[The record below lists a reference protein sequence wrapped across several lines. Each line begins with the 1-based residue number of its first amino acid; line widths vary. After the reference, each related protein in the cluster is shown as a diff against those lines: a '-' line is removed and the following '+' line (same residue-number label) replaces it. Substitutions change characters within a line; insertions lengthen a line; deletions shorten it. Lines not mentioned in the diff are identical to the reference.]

1 MPHLYGRAEQVRT
14 HIVNLI
20 RMSKQ
25 NYLVDVGYGPNCIT
39 SPIPLIPNEI
49 HTNISPAAV
58 RLLYTELEGANEM
71 SPKLWQYQHR
81 RNDESDF
88 INQYCFSDIEF
99 LPNDFDI
106 INSFTSTS
114 PRSIFNQRI
123 ICIKMIAAKDDYT
136 NIIGC
141 LILQHDLKRR
151 IRGETVLLESF
162 STEEQRLEALEREFQ
177 IIFSPEDQQGI
188 QGLSTAIGQP
198 AFVP

>member
-1 MPHLYGRAEQVRT
+1 MR
-14 HIVNLI
+14 
-20 RMSKQ
+20 
-25 NYLVDVGYGPNCIT
+25 LVY
-39 SPIPLIPNEI
+39 
-49 HTNISPAAV
+49 AK
-58 RLLYTELEGANEM
+58 LEGAHEM
-71 SPKLWQYQHR
+71 SPKVWQYQHR
-81 RNDESDF
+81 RNDGTDF

-99 LPNDFDI
+99 FRNDFDV

-123 ICIKMIAAKDDYT
+123 ICIKMIPAEDDYT

-162 STEEQRLEALEREFQ
+162 SDEEQRLEALRREFQ
-177 IIFSPEDQQGI
+177 ITFSPEEQQGI